1 MGPTGTDGR
10 LKDGEARIH
19 KLTDGHCEGAWSAQT
34 PTPVQ
39 SCCISMHGMSGML
52 PRCVPMAPGQ
62 RQWPATAM
70 HAFFVQA
77 ATKFVAPAD
86 NHAQRRPP
94 QRSNSDAGTAA
105 EAAAA
110 GSSRPGCG
118 PGGTAEP
125 PANGPPKQSSPQRL
139 AAGPPAGVSAPV
151 SEAHPTIAVA
161 PQACFVSHVFL
172 TFCPPEERSPLGWL
186 PASYQILSVIT
197 HLLCVCS
204 AASHTCFRLT
214 ATCLDLAAHRKGC
227 CHVTR
232 LLFSAN
238 VFDRHASVLSTSSC
252 EQARLAKILAGLERF
267 GSPSRTL
274 KQAVSCTEE
283 HLRKSSEIASPRS
296 GQR

>member
-1 MGPTGTDGR
+1 MWPWWDGR
-10 LKDGEARIH
+10 APSKWPAKAEQPSEAGCW
-19 KLTDGHCEGAWSAQT
+19 TAS
-34 PTPVQ
+34 
-39 SCCISMHGMSGML
+39 
-52 PRCVPMAPGQ
+52 RCVCSCF
-62 RQWPATAM
+62 R
-70 HAFFVQA
+70 
-77 ATKFVAPAD
+77 
-86 NHAQRRPP
+86 
-94 QRSNSDAGTAA
+94 
-105 EAAAA
+105 
-110 GSSRPGCG
+110 GSPNYCCSTTGL
-118 PGGTAEP
+118 
-125 PANGPPKQSSPQRL
+125 L
-139 AAGPPAGVSAPV
+139 A
-151 SEAHPTIAVA
+151 
-161 PQACFVSHVFL
+161 HVFL